1 MNEGRSGPGTVHS
14 RAVEDYLKAIF
25 KLQGESVQVSTTSLA
40 GELDRSAASVTN
52 MVKGLAE
59 QGLLVHEPYR
69 GVHLTERGE
78 SAALAIIRR
87 HRVIET
93 YLIERLGYTWD
104 GVHAE
109 AERLEHAASD
119 DLVDRMA
126 RALGDPDEDP
136 HGAPIPSPDGVIARR
151 DLVVLTEL
159 PVGARAVVREVPDED
174 SGRLRELAAAG
185 FLLGTELVVARR
197 SADGRVVVRLGADE
211 HKLDSVTAGQIR
223 LERSETTP
231 ADDSDDIDKGR

>member
-1 MNEGRSGPGTVHS
+1 MSGSRVGPGRDHS

-25 KLQGESVQVSTTSLA
+25 KLQGENLPVSTTALA
-40 GELDRSAASVTN
+40 AELDRSAASVTN

-59 QGLLVHEPYR
+59 QGLLDHEPYR
-69 GVHLTERGE
+69 GVRLTPQGE
-78 SAALAIIRR
+78 STALRIIRR

-104 GVHAE
+104 GVHDE

-119 DLVDRMA
+119 GLIDRMA

-136 HGAPIPSPDGVIARR
+136 HGAPIPSSDGVIASR
-151 DLVVLTEL
+151 DLVSLTEL
-159 PVGARAVVREVPDED
+159 PTGVDAVVREVSDED

-185 FLLGTELVVARR
+185 FLLGTN
-197 SADGRVVVRLGADE
+197 VVVTDRSPGGEVVVQVAGGLQT
-211 HKLDSVTAGQIR
+211 LDAVTARMIQ
-223 LERSETTP
+223 LELSETTRVDES
-231 ADDSDDIDKGR
+231 DDSD

>member
-1 MNEGRSGPGTVHS
+1 VTGEHAGSETAHS

-25 KLQGESVQVSTTSLA
+25 KLQGESDQVSTTSLA
-40 GELDRSAASVTN
+40 AELDRSAASVTN
-52 MVKGLAE
+52 MIKGLAE

-69 GVHLTERGE
+69 GVHLTESGE

-104 GVHAE
+104 GVHDE

-136 HGAPIPSPDGVIARR
+136 HGAPIPSPDGVMTSR

-159 PVGARAVVREVPDED
+159 EIGTHAVLREVPDED

-185 FLLGTELVVARR
+185 FLLGTEVVVAGR
-197 SADGRVVVRLGADE
+197 SSRGSVTVRLGSDE
-211 HKLDSVTAGQIR
+211 HELDAVTAGLIR
-223 LERSETTP
+223 LERSEPTA
-231 ADDSDDIDKGR
+231 ADDKT

>member
-1 MNEGRSGPGTVHS
+1 MSGSRVGPGREHS

-25 KLQGESVQVSTTSLA
+25 KLQGENLPVSTTALA
-40 GELDRSAASVTN
+40 AELDRSAASVTN

-59 QGLLVHEPYR
+59 QGLLDHEPYR
-69 GVHLTERGE
+69 GVRLTPQGE
-78 SAALAIIRR
+78 STALRIIRR

-104 GVHAE
+104 GVHDE

-119 DLVDRMA
+119 GLIDRMA

-136 HGAPIPSPDGVIARR
+136 HGAPIPSSDGVIASR
-151 DLVVLTEL
+151 DLVSLTEL
-159 PVGARAVVREVPDED
+159 PTGVDAVVREVSDED

-185 FLLGTELVVARR
+185 FLLGTN
-197 SADGRVVVRLGADE
+197 VVVTDRSPGGEVVVQVAGGLQT
-211 HKLDSVTAGQIR
+211 LDAVTARMIQ
-223 LERSETTP
+223 LELSETTRVDES
-231 ADDSDDIDKGR
+231 DDSD

>member
-1 MNEGRSGPGTVHS
+1 MSGSRVGPGREHS

-25 KLQGESVQVSTTSLA
+25 KLQGENLPVSTTALA
-40 GELDRSAASVTN
+40 AELDRSAASVTN

-59 QGLLVHEPYR
+59 QGLLDHEPYR
-69 GVHLTERGE
+69 GVRLTPQGE
-78 SAALAIIRR
+78 STALRIIRR

-104 GVHAE
+104 GVHDE

-119 DLVDRMA
+119 GLIDRMA

-136 HGAPIPSPDGVIARR
+136 HGAPIPSSDGVIASR
-151 DLVVLTEL
+151 DLVSLTEL
-159 PVGARAVVREVPDED
+159 PTGVDAVVREVSDED

-185 FLLGTELVVARR
+185 FLLGTN
-197 SADGRVVVRLGADE
+197 VVVTDRSPGGEVVVQVAGGVQT
-211 HKLDSVTAGQIR
+211 LDAVTARMIQ
-223 LERSETTP
+223 LELSETTRVDER
-231 ADDSDDIDKGR
+231 DDSD